1 MRRIGLTGG
10 IGSGK
15 STVAKMFAELGAHVI
30 DADAVAREVVEPRT
44 PGLAALVEEFGN
56 GILDGNGLDRTA
68 LAQIVFEDEGARTR
82 LNAIIHPLIGARTA
96 ELIAALPP
104 DAVFLH
110 DVPLLVELHLE
121 NAYDLVVVVDAPDEL
136 RVSRLVERGL
146 TEDDAR
152 ARIATQATREQRLA
166 VADVVI
172 NNSGDLDQL
181 REQVRSAWPKVA
193 ARR

>member
-30 DADAVAREVVEPRT
+30 DADAVAREVVEPGT

-56 GILDGNGLDRTA
+56 GILDGDRLDRTS

-121 NAYDLVVVVDAPDEL
+121 NAYDLVVVVDAPDDV

>member
-15 STVAKMFAELGAHVI
+15 STVARMFAELGAHVI

-56 GILDGNGLDRTA
+56 GILDGDRLDRTA

-121 NAYDLVVVVDAPDEL
+121 NAYDLVVVVDAPDDV

>member
-15 STVAKMFAELGAHVI
+15 STVARMFAELGAHVI
-30 DADAVAREVVEPRT
+30 DADAVAREVVEPGT

-121 NAYDLVVVVDAPDEL
+121 NAYDLVVVVDAPDDV

>member
-30 DADAVAREVVEPRT
+30 DADAVAREVVEPGT

-56 GILDGNGLDRTA
+56 GILDGDRLDRTS

-121 NAYDLVVVVDAPDEL
+121 NAYDLVVVVDAPDDV

-172 NNSGDLDQL
+172 NDSGDLDQL

>member
-15 STVAKMFAELGAHVI
+15 STVARMFAELGAHVI
-30 DADAVAREVVEPRT
+30 DADAVAREVVEPGT

-56 GILDGNGLDRTA
+56 GILDGDRLDRTS

-121 NAYDLVVVVDAPDEL
+121 NAYDLVVVVDAPDDV

>member
-56 GILDGNGLDRTA
+56 GILDGDRLDRTS

-121 NAYDLVVVVDAPDEL
+121 NAYDLVVVVDAPDDV

>member
-15 STVAKMFAELGAHVI
+15 STVARMFAELGAHVI

-56 GILDGNGLDRTA
+56 GILDGDRLDRTS

-121 NAYDLVVVVDAPDEL
+121 NAYDLVVVVDAPDDV

>member
-15 STVAKMFAELGAHVI
+15 STVARMFAELGAHVI

-121 NAYDLVVVVDAPDEL
+121 NAYDLVVVVDAPDDV

>member
-15 STVAKMFAELGAHVI
+15 STVARMFAELGAHVI

-56 GILDGNGLDRTA
+56 GILDGDRLDRTA

-121 NAYDLVVVVDAPDEL
+121 NAYDLVVVVDAPDDV

-146 TEDDAR
+146 SEDDAR

-172 NNSGDLDQL
+172 DNSGDLDQL

>member
-15 STVAKMFAELGAHVI
+15 STVARMFAELGAHVI
-30 DADAVAREVVEPRT
+30 DADAVAREVVEPGT

-56 GILDGNGLDRTA
+56 GILDGDRLDRTS

-121 NAYDLVVVVDAPDEL
+121 NAYDLVVVVDAPNDV

>member
-15 STVAKMFAELGAHVI
+15 STVARMFAELGAHVI

-56 GILDGNGLDRTA
+56 GILDGDRLDRTS

-121 NAYDLVVVVDAPDEL
+121 NAYDLVVVVDAPDDV

-146 TEDDAR
+146 SEDDAR

-172 NNSGDLDQL
+172 DNSGDLDQL

>member
-56 GILDGNGLDRTA
+56 GILDGDRLDRTS

>member
-15 STVAKMFAELGAHVI
+15 STVARMFAELGAHVI
-30 DADAVAREVVEPRT
+30 DADAVAREVVEPGT

-56 GILDGNGLDRTA
+56 GILDGDRLDRTS

-104 DAVFLH
+104 NAVFLH

-121 NAYDLVVVVDAPDEL
+121 NAYDLVVVVDAPDDV

>member
-15 STVAKMFAELGAHVI
+15 STVARMFAELGAHVI

-56 GILDGNGLDRTA
+56 GILDGDRLDRTS

-121 NAYDLVVVVDAPDEL
+121 NAYDLVVVVDAHDDV

>member
-56 GILDGNGLDRTA
+56 GILDGDRLDRTA

-121 NAYDLVVVVDAPDEL
+121 NAYDLVVVVDAPDDV

>member
-121 NAYDLVVVVDAPDEL
+121 NAYDLVVVVDAPDDV